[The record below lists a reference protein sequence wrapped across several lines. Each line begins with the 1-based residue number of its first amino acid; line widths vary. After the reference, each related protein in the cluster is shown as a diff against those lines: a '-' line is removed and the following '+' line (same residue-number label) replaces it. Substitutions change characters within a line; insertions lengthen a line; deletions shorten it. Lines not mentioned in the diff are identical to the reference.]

1 MQFRVLGSPE
11 IYDDVRRRSVPLNSP
26 KQRVLLGVLL
36 VRIDSVVPT
45 EALINELW
53 GCNAPDKAIN
63 ALQAHVSRLR
73 QQLIEVEPPRANT
86 PRLIARGSGYLLQAR
101 PEELDSVQFRLQV
114 ARARRQLATD
124 PEAAATLLRRALG
137 LWRGPALDGGSHGPL
152 CAGVAARLEEERL
165 LALETLCDASIG
177 AGRHRQVIGRLEE
190 LVAAH
195 PLRERFRDQ
204 LALARRQGGAPTV
217 RRLRAPETDRGAE
230 AVRGS
235 SVRQIY
241 EAGHVYDAGHAYEA
255 GRTYEAGQGRGGARA
270 AERAAGEGVE
280 DHAHP
285 REEGSALELVRLR
298 RRVDQLSAEQR
309 SMRAE
314 MDRLTALVERG
325 GSARHRDSA

>member
-1 MQFRVLGSPE
+1 MQFRVLGTPE
-11 IYDDVRRRSVPLNSP
+11 IYDEVRRRTIPLNSP

-53 GCNAPDKAIN
+53 GRNAPDKAVN

-101 PEELDSVQFRLQV
+101 PDELDSVQFRLQT

-124 PEAAATLLRRALG
+124 PEAAAGLLRRALG
-137 LWRGPALDGGSHGPL
+137 LWRGPALDGGSYGPL
-152 CAGVAARLEEERL
+152 CAGVADRLEEERL
-165 LALETLCDASIG
+165 LALEDLCDASIRV
-177 AGRHRQVIGRLEE
+177 GRYRQVTGRLEE

-204 LALARRQGGAPTV
+204 LALARRQGGRQGGVPAV
-217 RRLRAPETDRGAE
+217 RRLRAPETDRGTG

-235 SVRQIY
+235 AVRQIY
-241 EAGHVYDAGHAYEA
+241 EAGA
-255 GRTYEAGQGRGGARA
+255 GRGAVPWA
-270 AERAAGEGVE
+270 AEYAAGDGAE
-280 DHAHP
+280 DQPHP
-285 REEGSALELVRLR
+285 REEGNDLELVRLR
-298 RRVDQLSAEQR
+298 RRMDQLSAEQR

-314 MDRLTALVERG
+314 LDRLTALVEG
-325 GSARHRDSA
+325 GGPARRRDSA